1 MMIFTIALLTLLVIV
16 LCFLVKNDIKTIPI
30 LDVDNNQLLPGKKYK
45 LDFSHLVFPDGE
57 IGSLCGKVLYIIKGN
72 RYRTFTLSDGR
83 KLHLENG
90 DCIVVDIK
98 ITTPDINKY
107 RAFIVSENENKILKT
122 SDEVTTEDLI
132 LGAVCSKIPGS
143 VMDNQ
148 LWEK

>member
-1 MMIFTIALLTLLVIV
+1 MMIFIIALLLVII

-57 IGSLCGKVLYIIKGN
+57 IGSLCGNVLYIIKGN
-72 RYRTFTLSDGR
+72 RYRTFALSDGR
-83 KLHLENG
+83 ELHLENG

-98 ITTPDINKY
+98 ITVPDINKY
-107 RAFIVSENENKILKT
+107 RAFIVSENGNKILKT
-122 SDEVTTEDLI
+122 SDEVTAEDLI